1 MKTTLQKILYPSLA
15 FNTDHNAYF
24 RTAGAYFILSEKRIN
39 FHQKDEIH
47 FNTYYNSISL
57 TMWKQTCDIKNL
69 NLNLKG
75 LGKFFLRIS
84 VAKKNNYFDAHSPID
99 TINYE
104 NIEIQLNQNE
114 TYQYTLNFFEQLPD
128 TGILYFSLVCISETG
143 FLEEGEWYTTTKSK
157 NFVKLGIVITH
168 FNRKDYVLNAID
180 RIKTQL
186 FDEYYKDKIDLVI
199 IDNSQNLTKEESKGI
214 TVIPNENLGG
224 SGGFMRGLLH
234 YKDNGNF
241 THVQFMDDD
250 ASFEIDALKRAYS
263 ILAYAKNPKTAVSG
277 ALLREDIPYLL
288 IEQGAKFKNGC
299 IPFFANSDI
308 RNENIIVHTEHPL
321 FKPNYGAWW
330 FFAFPISYI
339 QNFSFPFFVRG
350 DDVNFSLSNDFNIVN
365 NNGIACYGENF
376 ATKESPV
383 TLYLDIRNNLINQTI
398 QKKPS
403 LSKLYKSY
411 KSFYKIHLDLKYYD
425 SIETIRL
432 GLKDVLK
439 GENFWIENVDMQ
451 SKRKELA
458 KIIKYEKPET
468 IDLTSIDYDIV
479 NPYFSSRKKRLKYKF
494 SICGLLT
501 PLKNKILLKEK
512 NTVYPPKEN
521 IYKYKYILTYNSLNK
536 KGFIVPN
543 SKLKNIKYYIL
554 MYQDLFKIIFKY
566 RWLKKEYPKIMKNIA
581 TEKFWRKNLKI

>member
-1 MKTTLQKILYPSLA
+1 M
-15 FNTDHNAYF
+15 
-24 RTAGAYFILSEKRIN
+24 
-39 FHQKDEIH
+39 
-47 FNTYYNSISL
+47 
-57 TMWKQTCDIKNL
+57 
-69 NLNLKG
+69 
-75 LGKFFLRIS
+75 
-84 VAKKNNYFDAHSPID
+84 
-99 TINYE
+99 
-104 NIEIQLNQNE
+104 
-114 TYQYTLNFFEQLPD
+114 
-128 TGILYFSLVCISETG
+128 
-143 FLEEGEWYTTTKSK
+143 
-157 NFVKLGIVITH
+157 
-168 FNRKDYVLNAID
+168 
-180 RIKTQL
+180 
-186 FDEYYKDKIDLVI
+186 
-199 IDNSQNLTKEESKGI
+199 
-214 TVIPNENLGG
+214 
-224 SGGFMRGLLH
+224 
-234 YKDNGNF
+234 
-241 THVQFMDDD
+241 
-250 ASFEIDALKRAYS
+250 
-263 ILAYAKNPKTAVSG
+263 
-277 ALLREDIPYLL
+277 
-288 IEQGAKFKNGC
+288 
-299 IPFFANSDI
+299 
-308 RNENIIVHTEHPL
+308 
-321 FKPNYGAWW
+321 
-330 FFAFPISYI
+330 
-339 QNFSFPFFVRG
+339 
-350 DDVNFSLSNDFNIVN
+350 
-365 NNGIACYGENF
+365 
-376 ATKESPV
+376 
-383 TLYLDIRNNLINQTI
+383 
-398 QKKPS
+398 
-403 LSKLYKSY
+403 SKLYKSY